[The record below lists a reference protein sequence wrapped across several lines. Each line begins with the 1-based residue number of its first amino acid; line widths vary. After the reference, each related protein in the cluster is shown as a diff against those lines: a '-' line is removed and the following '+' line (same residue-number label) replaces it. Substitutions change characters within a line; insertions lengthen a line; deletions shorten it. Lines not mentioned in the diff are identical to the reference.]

1 LTTHCDFFFS
11 DEAKRRALEIALIQ
25 AAEARL
31 AAEAARLELQ
41 ERVARE
47 VRLMEAAD
55 AEAEHYRMMLMMQDR
70 ELRRRRSAELVLREK
85 LDIIYLFIY
94 FYGLFSTIL

>member
-1 LTTHCDFFFS
+1 
-11 DEAKRRALEIALIQ
+11 LIQ

-31 AAEAARLELQ
+31 AAEAARVELQ

-85 LDIIYLFIY
+85 LDIIYLFIFMACFLP
-94 FYGLFSTIL
+94 FYKIT